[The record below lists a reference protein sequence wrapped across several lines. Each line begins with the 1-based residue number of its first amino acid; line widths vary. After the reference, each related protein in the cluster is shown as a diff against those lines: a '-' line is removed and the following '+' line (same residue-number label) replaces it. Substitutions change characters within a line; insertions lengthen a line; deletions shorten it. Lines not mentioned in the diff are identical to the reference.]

1 MWHHRPMTS
10 ATRSTRNVQTSRAA
24 VVRTLTLER
33 VRNYDLRSTGRY
45 RPRKER
51 GTARYR
57 IKINRSADDA
67 RIIRIMEIQIAEIA
81 QYERPAWGVPGTHV
95 SGIINMHILVRK
107 KPRVRASAPATTR
120 AAPRDS
126 LDTGHRDPR
135 VATRP
140 TTAPSHRS
148 TVSSNATINI
158 AARYLQKLH
167 AKSAPRRSDATAGPT
182 RPGARSHSGTSRIS
196 SRRCTA

>member
-1 MWHHRPMTS
+1 MTS

-24 VVRTLTLER
+24 VVHTLTLER

-51 GTARYR
+51 GTV
-57 IKINRSADDA
+57 SAIASKQVPNTRNA
-67 RIIRIMEIQIAEIA
+67 RIIRIMEIADSRSTNA
-81 QYERPAWGVPGTHV
+81 RGVGRARDACIRE

-107 KPRVRASAPATTR
+107 KPRVRASGARYDPGRR
-120 AAPRDS
+120 ADTHDREARSPRESRPD
-126 LDTGHRDPR
+126 RDDR
-135 VATRP
+135 T
-140 TTAPSHRS
+140 PSHRS

-196 SRRCTA
+196 SL